1 MNFIRI
7 AFLGIITKKF
17 IQKYPVKHM
26 SYDWKKIRKKVEKSQ
41 DKSRFEHTLGVA
53 YTAAMLARLYDVDEE
68 DALVA
73 GYLHDCA
80 KCMDHEEKLRICKKH
95 NIPVREIERRNPFL
109 LHAKVGS
116 FVAQKEYD
124 IQNQDILN
132 AITYHTTGRPE
143 MTMLEKNIF
152 ISDYI
157 EPGRTHAANLS
168 VVRKL
173 AFSDIDQALLKI
185 LGDSLAYLHTTG
197 KEIDDL
203 TQKTF
208 DYYANNVSQ

>member
-1 MNFIRI
+1 M
-7 AFLGIITKKF
+7 
-17 IQKYPVKHM
+17 QPPVHACLHRQERRWQELRKL
-26 SYDWKKIRKKVEKSQ
+26 KI
-41 DKSRFEHTLGVA
+41 
-53 YTAAMLARLYDVDEE
+53 
-68 DALVA
+68 
-73 GYLHDCA
+73 CA
-80 KCMDHEEKLRICKKH
+80 DNK
-95 NIPVREIERRNPFL
+95 IPVTEIERRNPFL

-116 FVAQKEYD
+116 YLAKKEYD
-124 IQNQDILN
+124 IHNQDILN

-143 MTMLEKNIF
+143 MTMLEKIIF

-168 VVRKL
+168 EVRKL

-197 KEIDDL
+197 KEIDDM

>member
-1 MNFIRI
+1 M
-7 AFLGIITKKF
+7 LDIIELQERLKDKLT
-17 IQKYPVKHM
+17 
-26 SYDWKKIRKKVEKSQ
+26 EK
-41 DKSRFEHTLGVA
+41 RFNHTQGVR
-53 YTAAMLARLYDVDEE
+53 YTAAALAMRYGADIE
-68 DALVA
+68 AASYA
-73 GYLHDCA
+73 GLLHDCA
-80 KCMDHEEKLRICKKH
+80 KCMDHEKKLKICADNK
-95 NIPVREIERRNPFL
+95 IPVTEIERRNPFL

-116 FVAQKEYD
+116 YLAKKEYD
-124 IQNQDILN
+124 IHNQDILN

-143 MTMLEKNIF
+143 MTMLEKIIF

-168 VVRKL
+168 EVRKL

-197 KEIDDL
+197 KEIDDM

>member
-1 MNFIRI
+1 
-7 AFLGIITKKF
+7 
-17 IQKYPVKHM
+17 M
-26 SYDWKKIRKKVEKSQ
+26 SYDIKKIRKKVEKSQ

-53 YTAAMLARLYDVDEE
+53 YTAAMLARLYAIDEE

-80 KCMDHEEKLRICKKH
+80 KCMDHEKKLKICADNK
-95 NIPVREIERRNPFL
+95 IPITEIEWRNPFL

-116 FVAQKEYD
+116 YLAKKEYD
-124 IQNQDILN
+124 IHNQDILN

-143 MTMLEKNIF
+143 MTMLEKIIF

-168 VVRKL
+168 EVRKL

-197 KEIDDL
+197 KEIDNM

>member
-1 MNFIRI
+1 M
-7 AFLGIITKKF
+7 
-17 IQKYPVKHM
+17 
-26 SYDWKKIRKKVEKSQ
+26 
-41 DKSRFEHTLGVA
+41 
-53 YTAAMLARLYDVDEE
+53 
-68 DALVA
+68 
-73 GYLHDCA
+73 
-80 KCMDHEEKLRICKKH
+80 
-95 NIPVREIERRNPFL
+95 
-109 LHAKVGS
+109 HAKVGS
-116 FVAQKEYD
+116 YLAKKEYD
-124 IQNQDILN
+124 IHNQDILN

-143 MTMLEKNIF
+143 MTMLEKIIF

-168 VVRKL
+168 EVRKL

-197 KEIDDL
+197 KEIDDM

>member
-1 MNFIRI
+1 MDAICI
-7 AFLGIITKKF
+7 KDLKKDL
-17 IQKYPVKHM
+17 KREM
-26 SYDWKKIRKKVEKSQ
+26 D
-41 DKSRFEHTLGVA
+41 DSRYEHTLGVM
-53 YTAAMLARLYDVDEE
+53 YTSAALAMRYEYDMERAMLAGLM
-68 DALVA
+68 
-73 GYLHDCA
+73 HDCA
-80 KCMDHEEKLRICKKH
+80 KCMDHEKKLKICADNK
-95 NIPVREIERRNPFL
+95 IPVTEIERRNPFL

-116 FVAQKEYD
+116 YLAKKEYD
-124 IQNQDILN
+124 IHNQDILN

-143 MTMLEKNIF
+143 MTMLEKIIF

-168 VVRKL
+168 EVRKL

-197 KEIDDL
+197 KEIDDM